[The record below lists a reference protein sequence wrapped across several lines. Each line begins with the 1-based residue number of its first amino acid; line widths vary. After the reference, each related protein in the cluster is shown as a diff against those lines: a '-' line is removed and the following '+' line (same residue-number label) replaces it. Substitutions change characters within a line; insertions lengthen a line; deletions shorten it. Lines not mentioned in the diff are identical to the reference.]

1 MKITNIRTFVTDC
14 FRCNFDF
21 IKIETDEGIYGVGE
35 GTLEYKDN
43 ALLGAVEDI
52 KNELIGKNPLNID
65 DIIYHLYR
73 DSYWRKGPV
82 LNSAI
87 SMIEMALWDI
97 KGKYH
102 GVPVMDLL
110 GGRCREE
117 IRMYANGW
125 FAGSKKPE
133 EFAAKAKAAKE
144 KGVTAL
150 KWDPFGKAYLNLS
163 RQEMVEAID
172 CVAAV
177 RDAVGNDMDLLIEC
191 HGRFNVSTGIQI
203 CREMAPFKPMFV
215 EEPLPPDDLD
225 GLAEVHRKSPVPLA
239 AGERIFS
246 IYECKEFMEK
256 GCADFFQP
264 DISHCGGISA
274 LKKMAAMADTH
285 YVTMAPHNPSGP
297 IANAAT
303 LQLAGNLHNF
313 HILEIMLTDVDWRSE
328 LTTEEVVFNKGYI
341 RIPTKPGLGLDI
353 CEEGIARHPY
363 VPVRLRHYNGT
374 LTDIRPKSATKF
386 YFKGIE

>member
-1 MKITNIRTFVTDC
+1 MKITNIRTFAADC
-14 FRCNFDF
+14 YRTNFHF
-21 IKIETDEGIYGVGE
+21 VKIETDEGISGVGE
-35 GTLEYKDN
+35 GTLEYKDH
-43 ALLGAVEDI
+43 ALLGAVQDVKET
-52 KNELIGKNPLNID
+52 LIGKNPLNID
-65 DIIYHLYR
+65 DIVFHLYR
-73 DSYWRKGPV
+73 DSYWRNGPV

-97 KGKYH
+97 AGKYH
-102 GVPVMDLL
+102 NVPVMDLL

-133 EFAAKAKAAKE
+133 EFAAKAKAAVE

-163 RQEMVEAID
+163 RQEMVEAVD

-177 RDAVGNDMDLLIEC
+177 RDAVGDKVDLLIEC
-191 HGRFNVSTGIQI
+191 HGRFNIATGIQI
-203 CREMAPFKPMFV
+203 SRELAPYKPMFM
-215 EEPLPPDDLD
+215 EEPVPPDDLD
-225 GLAEVHRKSPVPLA
+225 ALAEVHRHSVVPVA
-239 AGERIFS
+239 AGERIYS
-246 IYECKEFMEK
+246 IYECKTFMEK

-264 DISHCGGISA
+264 DVSHCGGISA

-297 IANAAT
+297 IANAAA

-328 LTTEEVVFNKGYI
+328 LTTEEVVFNDGHI

-353 CEEGIARHPY
+353 CEDAIARHPY
-363 VPVRLRHYNGT
+363 APVQLRHYNGT

>member
-1 MKITNIRTFVTDC
+1 
-14 FRCNFDF
+14 
-21 IKIETDEGIYGVGE
+21 
-35 GTLEYKDN
+35 
-43 ALLGAVEDI
+43 
-52 KNELIGKNPLNID
+52 
-65 DIIYHLYR
+65 
-73 DSYWRKGPV
+73 
-82 LNSAI
+82 
-87 SMIEMALWDI
+87 
-97 KGKYH
+97 
-102 GVPVMDLL
+102 
-110 GGRCREE
+110 
-117 IRMYANGW
+117 
-125 FAGSKKPE
+125 
-133 EFAAKAKAAKE
+133 
-144 KGVTAL
+144 
-150 KWDPFGKAYLNLS
+150 
-163 RQEMVEAID
+163 
-172 CVAAV
+172 
-177 RDAVGNDMDLLIEC
+177 
-191 HGRFNVSTGIQI
+191 
-203 CREMAPFKPMFV
+203 
-215 EEPLPPDDLD
+215 
-225 GLAEVHRKSPVPLA
+225 
-239 AGERIFS
+239 
-246 IYECKEFMEK
+246 MEK

-313 HILEIMLTDVDWRSE
+313 HILEIMLTDVDWRGE

>member
-1 MKITNIRTFVTDC
+1 MKITNIQTFVTNC
-14 FRCNFDF
+14 YRTNFDF

-43 ALLGAVEDI
+43 ALIGAVKDI
-52 KNELIGKNPLNID
+52 TGVLIGKNPLNIE
-65 DIIYHLYR
+65 DIVYHLYR
-73 DSYWRKGPV
+73 DSYWRNGPV

-102 GVPVMDLL
+102 NVPVMDLL
-110 GGRCREE
+110 GGQVRDEV
-117 IRMYANGW
+117 RMYANGW

-133 EFAAKAKAAKE
+133 EFAAKAKEAVS

-150 KWDPFGKAYLNLS
+150 KWDPFGKAYLTLS
-163 RQEMVEAID
+163 REEMLNAID

-177 RDAVGNDMDLLIEC
+177 RDAVGNKVDLLIEA
-191 HGRFNVSTGIQI
+191 HGRFNISTGIQI
-203 CREMAPFKPMFV
+203 SKEIAPFNPLFL
-215 EEPLPPDDLD
+215 EEPVPPDNLD
-225 GLAEVHRKSPVPLA
+225 ALAEVHRHSAVPIA

-246 IYECKEFMEK
+246 IYECKTFMEK

-264 DISHCGGISA
+264 DVSHCGGISA

-313 HILEIMLTDVDWRSE
+313 HILEIMLNDVAWRSE

-353 CEEGIARHPY
+353 NIEGCNKYPY
-363 VPVRLRHYNGT
+363 VPVNLRHYNGS
-374 LTDIRPKSATKF
+374 LTDIRPAAATTF
-386 YFKGIE
+386 YFKGIQ